1 MAVAEERS
9 YTRAADRLHV
19 VQQSVSAAVKQLE
32 AELGVQ
38 LLVRTSRKV
47 ELTAAGEALLEQG
60 RYALG
65 AVQRAWEAAQEAG
78 RVSPS
83 ELRIA
88 YNRALGRAPLSQL
101 HEAVRHRLSSARLYW
116 RPRYNDELVPDVH
129 AGTIDVGLAVFPD
142 RLGSLSY
149 LRIGELRL
157 AVVVGSRNPLAD
169 AATLTLA
176 DLRDEQILVPPRAL
190 GPRYYEEFEQLFRD
204 AGLQCHLLET
214 PDPEGGQAPPGARGR
229 IVGLGPLHWAREFT
243 DRNGD
248 RTRCIPLDDDSPA
261 VPLELVWRRGNDSA
275 LLQEFI
281 EICRDAGAAMSSHPD
296 APAEAA
302 DEEPT
307 RVDLDAYWSASA
319 SFVFG

>member
-47 ELTAAGEALLEQG
+47 ELTVAGAALLEQG
-60 RYALG
+60 RLALG
-65 AVQRAWEAAQEAG
+65 AVQRAWDAAQEAG

-88 YNRALGRAPLSQL
+88 YNRALGRVPLSQL

-116 RPRYNDELVPDVH
+116 RPRYNDELVPDMH
-129 AGTIDVGLAVFPD
+129 AGTVDVGLAVFPD

-169 AATLTLA
+169 AATLSLS
-176 DLRDEQILVPPRAL
+176 DLKEEQILVPPRAL
-190 GPRYYEEFEQLFRD
+190 GPRYFEEFEQLFRD
-204 AGLQCHLLET
+204 AGLDCDLLET

-229 IVGLGPLHWAREFT
+229 LVGLGPLHWAREFT
-243 DRNGD
+243 DRSGD
-248 RTRCIPLDDDSPA
+248 RTRCIPLDDDAPT
-261 VPLELVWRRGNDSA
+261 VPLELVWKRGNDSV

-281 EICRDAGAAMSSHPD
+281 EICRDAGATMAHR
-296 APAEAA
+296 AESAT
-302 DEEPT
+302 DEEPA
-307 RVDLDAYWSASA
+307 RVDLDANWSPSA